1 MSYYLVCRTGWWCR
15 TGWLYEYAARRARV
29 ELMIELR
36 PSTCFGRVHEGASTK
51 FIRILGHVRRLNS
64 RGGYCSWEPSGWAVE
79 ASFGGGERSEGVWEA
94 VDRFS
99 FVRV

>member
-1 MSYYLVCRTGWWCR
+1 MSYWLA
-15 TGWLYEYAARRARV
+15 GWLYENAARGARV
-29 ELMIELR
+29 DCVIELR
-36 PSTCFGRVHEGASTK
+36 PSTCFGRVHEAASTK

-64 RGGYCSWEPSGWAVE
+64 RGGYCSWESSGWLFE
-79 ASFGGGERSEGVWEA
+79 ASLCGGERSGGGWEA